1 MIGTGGS
8 ALVAFT
14 LGTGDK
20 KKANEIFSLLV
31 YLLIG
36 LGILFTVI
44 GEIFVEPISRLLGAD
59 AAMLP
64 YCVTYGRILM
74 LALIPFML
82 QNVFQSFLVTAERP
96 QLGLCTT
103 LVSGVSNIILD
114 ALFIAVFRWGVAG
127 AASAT
132 AISQTVGGI
141 VPLVFLSFP
150 EKANFVWEKHIWIF
164 GQ

>member
-132 AISQTVGGI
+132 AISQT
-141 VPLVFLSFP
+141 LVVLYRWYFLSFP